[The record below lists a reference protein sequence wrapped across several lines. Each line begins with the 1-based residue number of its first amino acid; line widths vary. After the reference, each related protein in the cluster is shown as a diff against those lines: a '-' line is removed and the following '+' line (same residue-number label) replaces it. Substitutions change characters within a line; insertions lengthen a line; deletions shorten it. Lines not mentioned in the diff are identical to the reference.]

1 MSRRAKNETAGRFT
15 GPQSG
20 LDWRVVLDS
29 FEDGV
34 LVLDEKG
41 DVEYMNDAAEKL
53 LATSRHAA
61 IGRSFRDA
69 TGQQAINAMIATSR
83 DQGMSLADQSAML
96 EFPPDRPGVR
106 NRIPVTVKVTP
117 LNDDEG
123 RRRGTTVT
131 VIDRTRTVELE
142 RDLVRSD
149 RLASMGTIAAGL
161 AHEIKNPL
169 GGIGGAGQLLLRE
182 PTLSETGREAA
193 QIIRR
198 EVERVNGLIERLL
211 RFAKHQP
218 LETEELNIHQLIDET
233 IALVKMARPGQ
244 EFVREY
250 DPSLPPVAGNPG
262 QLKQVFLNLIQNA
275 VQASPDGRNVIV
287 GTRLVNKFR
296 MREPQQPARHYR
308 RLIEVSVTDRGA
320 GIPPENFGRL
330 FTPFFT
336 TKPEGTGLGLATAHQ
351 IVREHDGFL
360 TVTSQPGDGTTF
372 FVHLPE
378 AGAASG
384 AGTNNGQTGPVKQKG
399 P

>member
-1 MSRRAKNETAGRFT
+1 MSGRAKKETSRRIT
-15 GPQSG
+15 GPSSG

-34 LVLDEKG
+34 LVLDENG
-41 DVEYMNDAAEKL
+41 EIEYLNDAGEKL
-53 LATSRHAA
+53 LGTSRHSA
-61 IGRSFRDA
+61 IGRRFNDA
-69 TGQQAINAMIATSR
+69 SGQHALNSLISTSME
-83 DQGMSLADQSAML
+83 QGMSLADQSAML
-96 EFPPDRPGVR
+96 EFPPDRPGIR
-106 NRIPVTVKVTP
+106 NRVPVTIKVTP
-117 LNDDEG
+117 LMDDDG
-123 RRRGTTVT
+123 KRRGTTVT
-131 VIDRTRTVELE
+131 IIDRTRTVELE

-169 GGIGGAGQLLLRE
+169 GGIGGAGQLLMRE
-182 PTLSETGREAA
+182 SGLSDTGREAA

-218 LETEELNIHQLIDET
+218 VETQELNIHQMIDET
-233 IALVKMARPGQ
+233 ISLVKMAKPGQ

-250 DPSLPPVAGNPG
+250 DPSLPPVAGNPD
-262 QLKQVFLNLIQNA
+262 QIKQVFLNLIQNA
-275 VQASPDGRNVIV
+275 VQASPDGRNVII

-296 MREPQQPARHYR
+296 VREPQQAIRHYR

-360 TVTSQPGDGTTF
+360 TVTSQPGEGTTF
-372 FVHLPE
+372 YVHLPE
-378 AGAASG
+378 AGHAAAPG
-384 AGTNNGQTGPVKQKG
+384 QKG
-399 P
+399 